1 MKKFLYVFVL
11 LVVHISLYSQN
22 QSERIKHFNL
32 ENGIAIKGYDPVS
45 YFLNDVKM
53 GDKKISVKHQGATY
67 YFSSQ
72 KNKELFLK
80 SPSKYEPQYGGWCSF
95 AMGDYGEKVEIDPK
109 TFKILDGKLYLFYN
123 AYFNNTL
130 KSWNKNEKN
139 LKSKA
144 DLNWAETLKK

>member
-53 GDKKISVKHQGATY
+53 GDKKILVKHQGVTY